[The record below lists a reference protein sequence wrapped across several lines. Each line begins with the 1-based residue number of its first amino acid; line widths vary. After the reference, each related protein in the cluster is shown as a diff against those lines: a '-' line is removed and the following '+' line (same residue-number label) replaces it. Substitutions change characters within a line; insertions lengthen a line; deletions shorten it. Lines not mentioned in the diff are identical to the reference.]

1 MTTAD
6 GRTDQSTDLAD
17 HVCGGLARVGPI
29 DRVRGVPTAE
39 PDAAPAE
46 IRALLGPVSQV
57 DGQRETRHDGS
68 GARRQTRKGSRDD

>member
-17 HVCGGLARVGPI
+17 HVGGVSRGIGPI

-39 PDAAPAE
+39 PDAAAAE
-46 IRALLGPVSQV
+46 IRALLKPVSQV
-57 DGQRETRHDGS
+57 DRATRNA
-68 GARRQTRKGSRDD
+68 ARRIRSPSPHEEGKPQ

>member
-17 HVCGGLARVGPI
+17 HVGGVSHGVGPI

-39 PDAAPAE
+39 PDAAAAE
-46 IRALLGPVSQV
+46 IRALLKAVLQV
-57 DGQRETRHDGS
+57 DGATRNA
-68 GARRQTRKGSRDD
+68 ARRTRSASPHEEGKPR

>member
-17 HVCGGLARVGPI
+17 HVCGVSHGVGPI

-39 PDAAPAE
+39 PE
-46 IRALLGPVSQV
+46 TLLP
-57 DGQRETRHDGS
+57 QRS
-68 GARRQTRKGSRDD
+68 GLS